1 MAGLIHLQHAT
12 PRRAGLTRRLLVLG
26 AAGMAATASFDGSLA
41 AQGTPS
47 GSDAV
52 PAANALDRLTSLL
65 RMVPIGTMGGPDPDQ
80 WLFSWVDLESHFG
93 AIGVS
98 DWRAPDVKITEI
110 TMPITITDNLIQFAL
125 DEDAEQTF
133 GFSALDAS
141 QILVAGNPPETVS
154 YYTGLPVD
162 RLPAVWEAAG
172 YQRMNGEYGEYWT
185 AGQEGEIDLTTTIS
199 RVGVGNLNNVAI
211 LEGDV
216 VVFTRTA
223 RLLQQ
228 VQGLL
233 VDGGESGADD
243 AELAETLG
251 TIPDDTVNLFAVPG
265 VQLSVDSITP
275 EGGQITGQD
284 LLAESDDAVGPMP
297 PVALAIFGLTS
308 GALAVSFDATGDG
321 TPAPQGS
328 PDARFIVRLLMESP
342 EDATTAA
349 EVVAWRAENL
359 ESPVAGYGYSEL
371 MTLETDPADAA
382 MGNVAALDFSA
393 VSSIAFWYRMLYSLD
408 LWPFAWSAA

>member
-1 MAGLIHLQHAT
+1 MAGIIHLQHAT

-26 AAGMAATASFDGSLA
+26 AAGMATTASLDRGVA
-41 AQGTPS
+41 AQGTPAA
-47 GSDAV
+47 GAAV
-52 PAANALDRLTSLL
+52 PPPDALERLTAML
-65 RMVPIGTMGGPDPDQ
+65 RMVPIGAMGGPDPDQ
-80 WLFSWVDLESHFG
+80 WLFSWVDLETHFD
-93 AIGVS
+93 ALGVR
-98 DWRAPDVKITEI
+98 DWRAPDVSITEI
-110 TMPITITDNLIQFAL
+110 TMPITSTDSLIQFAL

-141 QILVAGNPPETVS
+141 QILVAGNPPDAVT
-154 YYTGLPVD
+154 YYAGLPVD
-162 RLPAVWEAAG
+162 RLPAAWEAAG
-172 YQRMNGEYGEYWT
+172 YQRMSGEYGEYWT
-185 AGQEGEIDLTTTIS
+185 AGQEGEVDLTTTIS

-211 LEGDV
+211 LGGDV

-233 VDGGESGADD
+233 VDGGESGVDD
-243 AELAETLG
+243 AELAEALG

-284 LLAESDDAVGPMP
+284 LLAASDDAVGPMP
-297 PVALAIFGLTS
+297 PVLLALFGLTA
-308 GALAVSFDATGDG
+308 GARAVSFDATGDG

-328 PDARFIVRLLMESP
+328 PDARFVVRLLMESP

-359 ESPVAGYGYSEL
+359 DSPVAGYGYGEL

-382 MGNVAALDFSA
+382 IGNVAALDFSA
-393 VSSIAFWYRMLYSLD
+393 VSNIAFWYRMLYMLD
-408 LWPFAWSAA
+408 LWPFAWSAV